1 MKRIIMSALLSVSV
15 LFAFAQKTIT
25 GKVVDAE
32 SEEPI
37 VDAQIK
43 IIGESSGTVT
53 NLQGE
58 FSLEVPENVSS
69 LIVSYVGFKK
79 QTVEPTDNLLI
90 RLERGGNLEEVII
103 QGVRAAK
110 DDPVTQSVVDRK
122 TLESRYNGEQ
132 PIFLLENLTPSI
144 YAYSES
150 GTKVANY
157 GNLRLRGIGQERI
170 NMTLNGIPLNDMID
184 HGVFF
189 SNFTDIGNNFESIQV
204 QRGVGTSTNGAASYA
219 GSINF
224 ESVNI
229 EDREAGGEVQLGAG
243 SFGTYRANAS
253 ISTGMINDNWS
264 FYGSYSR
271 LVSDGYRDNTFTDAR
286 SFFFSGGYFGEKDA
300 IKITAFD
307 SRSKNGLGYSP
318 VLASDLNADP
328 TTNYLDEN
336 DTDDFGQQL
345 VQIQHTH
352 NFSDQLKSSASL
364 YYGGSG
370 GDFFFTY
377 NVDSTTKQQINFP
390 LYNDQYGFMTS
401 FFWNSVDRD
410 VKISTGIHAYQFD
423 RVNEEAFSPDLAN
436 PYYHETSMKREF
448 SWYGKVEWMVSDL
461 KLYGDLQVRTQDL
474 QINPDYQ
481 FLGVPSEGDISR
493 EWTFV
498 NPKIGATYNINENL
512 QMYASFG
519 RTGREPTRIDIIG
532 GFGIYD
538 IAAVREAK
546 QDDFEPEFVNNFEGG
561 ARLSYS
567 DFYLA
572 INYFYMDF
580 ENEIAPIGELL
591 PFGVQK
597 RANIPNSVRG
607 GFEFE
612 LNYQLTND
620 IKLTGTGTYMKS
632 GIRDFTTSEGIRY
645 RNTTPI
651 LTPEVIG
658 NLGIEFE
665 LIENLNM
672 TLSSNY
678 VGESYLDLSNSED
691 FILPD
696 YFVTNFSF
704 NYEWKEISL
713 SFEANNLSDEA
724 YYTNGAPVD
733 VDFDGAIDGPGYLV
747 NSGRNYFLTMKFS
760 F

>member
-1 MKRIIMSALLSVSV
+1 MKRTIMSALLSVSV

-43 IIGESSGTVT
+43 IIGESSGTVS

-58 FSLEVPENVSS
+58 FSLEVTENLPS

-229 EDREAGGEVQLGAG
+229 EGREAGGQVQLGAG

-253 ISTGMINDNWS
+253 ISTGMIKDKWS

-286 SFFFSGGYFGEKDA
+286 SFFFSGGYFGKKDA

-318 VLASDLNADP
+318 VLASDLEADP

-352 NFSDQLKSSASL
+352 NFSDQLKSLASL

-377 NVDSTTKQQINFP
+377 NDTDSTKVQINYP
-390 LYNDQYGFMTS
+390 LYNDHYGFMANI
-401 FFWNSVDRD
+401 FWNSSDRKWR
-410 VKISTGIHAYQFD
+410 VSSGIHTYQFD
-423 RVNEEAFSPDLAN
+423 RVNEESITPDLAN
-436 PYYHETSMKREF
+436 PYYHETSQKREF
-448 SWYGKVEWMVSDL
+448 SWFGKVEWESD
-461 KLYGDLQVRTQDL
+461 KLLVFGDLQVRKQNLDIT
-474 QINPDYQ
+474 PDYN
-481 FLGVPSEGDISR
+481 FLGIPSQGNIEKD
-493 EWTFV
+493 WTFV
-498 NPKIGATYNINENL
+498 NPKIGARYDITDAFQIYS
-512 QMYASFG
+512 SFG

-532 GFGIYD
+532 GFTIYEPSLNQALTD
-538 IAAVREAK
+538 A
-546 QDDFEPEFVNNFEGG
+546 FEPEYVNDFEAGL
-561 ARLSYS
+561 RFNKSN
-567 DFYLA
+567 LA
-572 INYFYMDF
+572 LAANYFYMDF

-591 PFGVQK
+591 AFGVQK
-597 RANIPNSVRG
+597 RANIPNSYRAG
-607 GFEFE
+607 IE
-612 LNYQLTND
+612 LDFNYYMLKN
-620 IKLTGTGTYMKS
+620 LRVFGTATYMKS
-632 GIRDFTTSEGIRY
+632 KIEAFTTPEGVVY
-645 RNTTPI
+645 ESSNPV
-651 LTPEVIG
+651 LTPEWLS
-658 NLGIEFE
+658 NLGIAYDPV
-665 LIENLNM
+665 ENLTF
-672 TLSSNY
+672 TLSGKY
-678 VGESYLDLSNSED
+678 VGESFLELSNNPELV
-691 FILPD
+691 LPD
-696 YFVTNFSF
+696 YFVADFSI
-704 NYEWKEISL
+704 NYSWRNIKL
-713 SFEANNLSDEA
+713 AFEANNLSDEV

-733 VDFDGAIDGPGYLV
+733 VDFDGTIDGPGYLV